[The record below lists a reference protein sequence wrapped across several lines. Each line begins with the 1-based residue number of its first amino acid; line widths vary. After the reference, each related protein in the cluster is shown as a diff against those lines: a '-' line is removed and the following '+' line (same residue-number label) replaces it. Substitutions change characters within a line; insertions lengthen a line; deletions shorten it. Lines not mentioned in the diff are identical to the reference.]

1 MSAFVISRVSEFIS
15 PNLFSTAIYHINLV
29 KNLTS
34 VHMQNLSYV
43 LRYTLRKDLRF
54 EIRLIQLLLT
64 VALQSC

>member
-29 KNLTS
+29 KNLTT

-43 LRYTLRKDLRF
+43 LRYTLSKDLRF
-54 EIRLIQLLLT
+54 EI
-64 VALQSC
+64 